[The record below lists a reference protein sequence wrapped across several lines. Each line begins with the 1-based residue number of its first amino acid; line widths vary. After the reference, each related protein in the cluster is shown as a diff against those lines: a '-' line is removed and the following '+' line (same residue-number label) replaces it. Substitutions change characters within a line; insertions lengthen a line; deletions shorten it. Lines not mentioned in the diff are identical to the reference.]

1 MTTTDLLNLVSAGL
15 RVYDL
20 ARPYQA
26 GMAQSPNHPPYRHAY
41 TRRHGDAVRND
52 GGSAAADIIVLGTHV
67 GTHIDALGHVSHDG
81 YVHGG
86 TAVADL
92 LQNGLDLTHG
102 VDTFASFVNRGVLL
116 DVPATLG
123 VEACE
128 PGYEI
133 TVDDLERTVERQGT
147 SVGEGDVALIR
158 SGWGRN
164 FSDSSAFVGQA
175 SGVPGPSAAAA
186 SWLAE
191 RRVVAAG
198 ADTIAFE
205 RLAPGAGHASLPA
218 HRILLVESGIN
229 IIETMVLD
237 EIARD
242 EVHEFMLVLAPL
254 PLVGA
259 TGSPLRP
266 LAIVGASS

>member
-1 MTTTDLLNLVSAGL
+1 MTNSPLLDLVKAGL
-15 RVYDL
+15 RTYDL
-20 ARPYQA
+20 ARPYEA

-41 TRRHGDAVRND
+41 TRRHGDAVRSD

-67 GTHIDALGHVSHDG
+67 GTHIDALGHVSHEG
-81 YVHGG
+81 HVHGG

-92 LQNGLDLTHG
+92 LQNGLDRTHG
-102 VDTFASFVNRGVLL
+102 VDTFDTYISRGVLL
-116 DVPATLG
+116 DIPAILG
-123 VEACE
+123 LDACE

-133 TVDDLERTVERQGT
+133 TVDDLERAEASQGT
-147 SVGEGDVALIR
+147 LVGEGDVALIR

-164 FSDSSAFVGQA
+164 FDDPIAFVGAA

-186 SWLAE
+186 TWLAE
-191 RRVVAAG
+191 RRVAAAG

-205 RLAPGAGHASLPA
+205 RLAPGAGHSSLPA
-218 HRILLVESGIN
+218 HRILLVEAGIN

-242 EVHEFMLVLAPL
+242 RVYEFLLVLAPL

-259 TGSPLRP
+259 TGSPVRP
-266 LAIVGASS
+266 LAVVGGTP